1 MFDIITSILASLG
14 GLGVFLLMLAENVFP
29 PIPSEV
35 ILPLAG
41 YTAAQG
47 RGSLWVVAIAGTLG
61 SAAGAVLW
69 YYVGRWIGIDRLKRF
84 ASRHGRWLTLTPGEV
99 DHVDRWFDRYGRWA
113 VLFGRMVPGVRTL
126 ISVPAGVSG
135 MPLGPFLVS
144 TLAGSAIWTVILVL
158 AGYELGE
165 RYSQVASVIEPVSN
179 AVLALAVGLVLFAM
193 RDSIVFFYTPTE
205 VAEKQVATGTRF
217 RLGGLVEEGSIVR
230 GEGTTVKFV
239 VTDRGKQLPVTFTGV
254 LPDLFREGQGVV
266 AEGALQADG
275 VFRADSVLA
284 KHDENYMPPEVAD
297 KLKKQGVWRGAD
309 AK

>member
-14 GLGVFLLMLAENVFP
+14 GFGVFLLMLAENVFP

-84 ASRHGRWLTLTPGEV
+84 AARHGRWLTLTPVEV
-99 DHVDRWFDRYGRWA
+99 DHVDRWFDRYGRRA

-158 AGYELGE
+158 AGYEFGE
-165 RYSQVASVIEPVSN
+165 RYSQVASVI
-179 AVLALAVGLVLFAM
+179 
-193 RDSIVFFYTPTE
+193 
-205 VAEKQVATGTRF
+205 
-217 RLGGLVEEGSIVR
+217 
-230 GEGTTVKFV
+230 
-239 VTDRGKQLPVTFTGV
+239 
-254 LPDLFREGQGVV
+254 
-266 AEGALQADG
+266 
-275 VFRADSVLA
+275 
-284 KHDENYMPPEVAD
+284 
-297 KLKKQGVWRGAD
+297 
-309 AK
+309 

>member
-14 GLGVFLLMLAENVFP
+14 GFGVFLLMLAENVFP

-84 ASRHGRWLTLTPGEV
+84 AARHGRWLTLTPVEV
-99 DHVDRWFDRYGRWA
+99 DHVDRWFDRYGRRA

-144 TLAGSAIWTVILVL
+144 TLAGSAIWTVI
-158 AGYELGE
+158 
-165 RYSQVASVIEPVSN
+165 RI
-179 AVLALAVGLVLFAM
+179 
-193 RDSIVFFYTPTE
+193 
-205 VAEKQVATGTRF
+205 TRF
-217 RLGGLVEEGSIVR
+217 ARAFRLISPTNAIVLIRWVGRLHRSGFQSWRRNGGKWRWAGI
-230 GEGTTVKFV
+230 
-239 VTDRGKQLPVTFTGV
+239 
-254 LPDLFREGQGVV
+254 
-266 AEGALQADG
+266 
-275 VFRADSVLA
+275 
-284 KHDENYMPPEVAD
+284 
-297 KLKKQGVWRGAD
+297 WRGST
-309 AK
+309 